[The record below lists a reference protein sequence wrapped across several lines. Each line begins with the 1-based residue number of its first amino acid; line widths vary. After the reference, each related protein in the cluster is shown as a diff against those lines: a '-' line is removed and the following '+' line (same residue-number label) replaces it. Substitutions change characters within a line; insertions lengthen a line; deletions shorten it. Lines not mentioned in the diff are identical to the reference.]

1 MHIMVTLPAYKP
13 YKTAPEV
20 PDQSVMVPINDYTE
34 VRRDTSTGFAI
45 ITCNRIGYTWSTK
58 TPFEQVC
65 RDITELQKL

>member
-1 MHIMVTLPAYKP
+1 
-13 YKTAPEV
+13 
-20 PDQSVMVPINDYTE
+20 MVPINDYTE